1 MVTSGPHSFQLRDSL
16 ANSVAEENTFLKG
29 IENMSGETV
38 QDFDIRNSLSMLFA
52 TRFVSY
58 QWPDSEKLN
67 QELTELILASERS
80 DDEGRGIRSNAGGWQ
95 SRGNL
100 IIWPDPCIQMLK
112 QRVETIVF
120 SLLGK
125 IVRNEGTER
134 TFTLL
139 IDSWANVCRNRNY
152 NVVHTHP
159 NAMWSVVYY
168 VSAGEPDESM
178 PYSGLLEL
186 LDPRES
192 ANCIQIPNTVL
203 DTPALIENI
212 PGRMIL
218 FPSWAKHM
226 VHPFVGSGVRISIA
240 SNISVVE
247 ETRTPRVQNHL
258 PGTATA
264 TLRSDSG

>member
-1 MVTSGPHSFQLRDSL
+1 MVTSGPHSLELRDSL
-16 ANSVAEENTFLKG
+16 ANRLAEEKTSLEG

-38 QDFDIRNSLSMLFA
+38 QDFDIRNSLSMLFG
-52 TRFVSY
+52 TPLVSY
-58 QWPDSEKLN
+58 QWPESEKLN
-67 QELTELILASERS
+67 QELTELILANEQS
-80 DDEGRGIRSNAGGWQ
+80 DHEGRGIRSNAGGWQ

-100 IIWPDPCIQMLK
+100 ITWPEPCIQMLK

-120 SLLGK
+120 GLLGK
-125 IVRNEGTER
+125 IVRDEGTER

-139 IDSWANVCRNRNY
+139 IDSWANVCRNGNY

-168 VSAGEPDESM
+168 VSAGEPDESI
-178 PYSGLLEL
+178 PYCGLLEL

-192 ANCIQIPNTVL
+192 ANCIQVPNTVL

-218 FPSWAKHM
+218 FPSWANHM
-226 VHPFVGSGVRISIA
+226 VHPFVGSGVRMSIA
-240 SNISVVE
+240 NNISVVE
-247 ETRTPRVQNHL
+247 ETRASQVQDHL

>member
-1 MVTSGPHSFQLRDSL
+1 MVTSGPHSLELRDSL
-16 ANSVAEENTFLKG
+16 ANRLAEEKTSLEG

-38 QDFDIRNSLSMLFA
+38 QDFDIRNSLSMLFG
-52 TRFVSY
+52 TPLVSY
-58 QWPDSEKLN
+58 QWPESEKLN
-67 QELTELILASERS
+67 QELTELILANEQS
-80 DDEGRGIRSNAGGWQ
+80 DHEGRGIRSNAGGWQ

-100 IIWPDPCIQMLK
+100 ITWPEPCIQMLK

-120 SLLGK
+120 GLLGK
-125 IVRNEGTER
+125 IVRDEGTDR
-134 TFTLL
+134 KFTLL
-139 IDSWANVCRNRNY
+139 IDSWANVCRNGNY

-168 VSAGEPDESM
+168 VSAGEPDESI
-178 PYSGLLEL
+178 PYCGLLEL

-192 ANCIQIPNTVL
+192 ANCIQVPNTVL

-218 FPSWAKHM
+218 FPSWANHM
-226 VHPFVGSGVRISIA
+226 VHPFVGSGVRMSIA
-240 SNISVVE
+240 NNISVVE
-247 ETRTPRVQNHL
+247 ETRASQVQDHL